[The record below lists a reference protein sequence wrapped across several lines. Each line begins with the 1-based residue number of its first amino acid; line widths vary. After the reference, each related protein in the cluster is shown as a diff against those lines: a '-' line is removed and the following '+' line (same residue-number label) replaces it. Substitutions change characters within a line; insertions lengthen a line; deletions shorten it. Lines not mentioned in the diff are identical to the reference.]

1 MNIYLDLN
9 AERVLCVTG
18 LYLYATNRHSNID
31 TAVDKLTVNGLLF
44 RVEDKLFFL
53 R

>member
-1 MNIYLDLN
+1 M
-9 AERVLCVTG
+9 TG
-18 LYLYATNRHSNID
+18 LYLYATKRDSNID
-31 TAVDKLTVNGLLF
+31 TAVDKKIANGLLF